1 MQSTPKG
8 VSRLRQTR
16 INYMSFPSHCAVGI
30 AWCLREHYPRFLEI
44 MGGEERFPPS
54 FDAWLRF
61 AEDLEAKLS
70 DSALLIVRVPIEP
83 ETFLAWREAHDL
95 PADGTALDLFASEHA
110 ARRIARVSPRARG
123 SSSCRHK
130 RAQRPAR
137 RRIELFKF
145 ERGHRL

>member
-1 MQSTPKG
+1 MT
-8 VSRLRQTR
+8 
-16 INYMSFPSHCAVGI
+16 FPSRSAVGI
-30 AWCLREHYPRFLEI
+30 AWCLREDYPRFLEI

-95 PADGTALDLFASEHA
+95 PADGTALDLLASEYA
-110 ARRIARVSPRARG
+110 FWQGQTQRAG
-123 SSSCRHK
+123 GK
-130 RAQRPAR
+130 MAN
-137 RRIELFKF
+137 
-145 ERGHRL
+145 